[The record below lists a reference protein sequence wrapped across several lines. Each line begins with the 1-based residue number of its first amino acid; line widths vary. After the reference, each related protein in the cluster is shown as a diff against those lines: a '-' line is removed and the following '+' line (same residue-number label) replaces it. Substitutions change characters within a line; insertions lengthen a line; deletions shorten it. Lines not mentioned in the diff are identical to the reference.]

1 MGTFI
6 ETSGMALEDFYSGR
20 IGSRLFQG
28 ETMPLENFDFNNVSC
43 NIIRFR
49 SYFLRNDTPVYTGWV
64 YNGKKISLDYLRK
77 ILADVKALKDKTSTE
92 IYAKKMQYPTN
103 ATSTDGELAFLCTSF
118 GRLRHLVIHI
128 EDTIK
133 YMETYSLKYAC
144 ETNFSSFYPMFGD
157 DLTLTEYLE
166 IMRNKTITTELKNIM
181 YNQREMKA
189 AVLKAITFFKSQ
201 NQDYFGNLDA
211 NGDWD
216 FSWLDSAT
224 PEDVYNL
231 FMICVGLMKGLNNG
245 LSGQEVVYKEMLDLL
260 DFINPRKNEEARK
273 LEYQNPD
280 GK

>member
-1 MGTFI
+1 METFI
-6 ETSGMALEDFYSGR
+6 ETSVMTLEDFYSGR
-20 IGSRLFQG
+20 IGSRLLQG
-28 ETMPLENFDFNNVSC
+28 ETIPLENFDFNNVSS

-49 SYFLRNDTPVYTGWV
+49 SYFLRNGKPVYTGWI

-77 ILADVKALKDKTSTE
+77 ILADVKVLKDKTSTE
-92 IYAKKMQYPTN
+92 IYAKKMQYPTD
-103 ATSTDGELAFLCTSF
+103 ATSADGEIAFLCTTL
-118 GRLRHLVIHI
+118 GRLRYLVTHI

-133 YMETYSLKYAC
+133 YMETYNLKYAC
-144 ETNFSSFYPMFGD
+144 ETNFSSFHPMFAD
-157 DLTLTEYLE
+157 DLALTEYLE

-189 AVLKAITFFKSQ
+189 VVLKAITFFKSH

-216 FSWLDSAT
+216 FSWLDNAT

-231 FMICVGLMKGLNNG
+231 FMICVGLMKGLNNE
-245 LSGQEVVYKEMLDLL
+245 LSGQDDIYKQMLDLL
-260 DFINPRKNEEARK
+260 NFINPKKNEEGRR

-280 GK
+280 NK